1 MGILFLR
8 RYGVNSYTEITVRI
22 AAHLHKLL
30 PGSRISTRRPL
41 RIVFRNNQATS
52 LSVNTRRRALGQG
65 RSVIGLLYFA
75 PQSLTRD
82 AQSYELQRET

>member
-22 AAHLHKLL
+22 AHLHKLL

-52 LSVNTRRRALGQG
+52 LSVNARRRALGQG

-75 PQSLTRD
+75 PQSRTRD